1 MRIKK
6 IARERR
12 GGKNQKPM
20 ATITTPTPPTT
31 IIATQQVKKNHVPL
45 RQAGYKIA
53 AGLAVGEGGDA
64 EPAGAAVLAGA
75 LVAGDG
81 VLDDL
86 AAAGGGLHLGG
97 GAQVADQGDL
107 GDVAA
112 GGGREGG
119 ALLPRDPGE
128 GAVAAGGGGGGG
140 GGECATG
147 EVRHFCFS
155 VSYLL
160 YLLVF
165 FPFLVV
171 SVRSSPLRWVI
182 CRYTSASYVRFIF
195 GCVAKVPREIRRR
208 FSLVGR
214 RVD

>member
-53 AGLAVGEGGDA
+53 AGLAVGEGGDT

-75 LVAGDG
+75 LVARDG

-86 AAAGGGLHLGG
+86 TAGVKGLDLRRSG
-97 GAQVADQGDL
+97 QVADQGDL
-107 GDVAA
+107 GDLAA
-112 GGGREGG
+112 GRGGEGARRRRRRRRRRREGGREGG
-119 ALLPRDPGE
+119 RDRPLR
-128 GAVAAGGGGGGG
+128 
-140 GGECATG
+140 GGEC
-147 EVRHFCFS
+147 V
-155 VSYLL
+155 
-160 YLLVF
+160 
-165 FPFLVV
+165 
-171 SVRSSPLRWVI
+171 
-182 CRYTSASYVRFIF
+182 AS
-195 GCVAKVPREIRRR
+195 
-208 FSLVGR
+208 
-214 RVD
+214 